1 VGKGFSFAEP
11 TFEGEGDDAEEGEGE
26 GAGEEDQEGGQEEQ
40 GEGAEEPEDDYN
52 AAWEVLDV
60 ARTIYIKLLE
70 ESQAEMKEEKM
81 KLADTYLALGDV
93 SCETGKLFFLGK
105 RGKMADRQKTS
116 RRQ

>member
-1 VGKGFSFAEP
+1 
-11 TFEGEGDDAEEGEGE
+11 
-26 GAGEEDQEGGQEEQ
+26 
-40 GEGAEEPEDDYN
+40 
-52 AAWEVLDV
+52 
-60 ARTIYIKLLE
+60 
-70 ESQAEMKEEKM
+70 MKEEKM